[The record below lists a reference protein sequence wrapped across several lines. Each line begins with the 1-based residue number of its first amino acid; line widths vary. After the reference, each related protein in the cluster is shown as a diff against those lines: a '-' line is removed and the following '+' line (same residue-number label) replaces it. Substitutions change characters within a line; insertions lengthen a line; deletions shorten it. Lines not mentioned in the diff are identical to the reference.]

1 MLKFKFTLFSD
12 EEQIKTAM
20 DDHDDMVK
28 TLKNDNNQKT
38 DKIREILTTPK
49 QMIIGKK

>member
-1 MLKFKFTLFSD
+1 
-12 EEQIKTAM
+12 M
-20 DDHDDMVK
+20 DDHEDMVK

-38 DKIREILTTPK
+38 DKIKEILTTPK